1 MSLRAIAVASEVV
14 TGPASATDNAV
25 ARFDGT
31 TGKLIQNSAVTIA
44 DDGSTVI
51 AANSASDG
59 LRITQLGAGNSLVV
73 EDSANPDATPFIV
86 AGDGKVAV
94 GSSPNA
100 LAAFTL
106 GKTIT
111 GGATAYGQI
120 NSSAIQSDVTTNAV
134 SFFSSL
140 STQATAF
147 TAANIRHFSAA
158 NITIGAGSSVTT
170 QVGFITGALSGATNN
185 YGFQGG
191 VAAAAN
197 AYNLYMAGTA
207 DNFLQ
212 GSLGIGSS
220 SINASALLDVQS
232 TTKGV
237 RMPNM
242 TTVQKNA
249 IASPAAGLM
258 IFDTTLAKLCVYSGA
273 AWQTITSV

>member
-1 MSLRAIAVASEVV
+1 MSLRAIAVASSVV
-14 TGPASATDNAV
+14 TGPASSTDNAV

-31 TGKLIQNSAVTIA
+31 TGKIIQNSAVTIA
-44 DDGSTVI
+44 DDGATVI

-59 LRITQLGAGNSLVV
+59 LRITQIGAGNALVV
-73 EDSANPDATPFIV
+73 EDSANPDASPFV
-86 AGDGKVAV
+86 VDASGKVGI
-94 GSSPNA
+94 GSSPNS
-100 LAAFTL
+100 LAALTI
-106 GKTIT
+106 GRTIT
-111 GGATAYGQI
+111 GGTTAYGQLT
-120 NSSAIQSDVTTNAV
+120 SSTIQSDVTVNSV
-134 SFFSSL
+134 SFISNI

-147 TAANIRHFSAA
+147 TAANVRHFQAA
-158 NITIGAGSSVTT
+158 NVTIGAGSAVTT
-170 QVGFITGALSGATNN
+170 QVGFNTGALSGATNN
-185 YGFQGG
+185 YAFQGG

-197 AYNLYMAGTA
+197 SYNLYMSGTA

>member
-1 MSLRAIAVASEVV
+1 MSLRAIAVGSDVV
-14 TGPASATDNAV
+14 IGPASSTDNAV

-31 TGKLIQNSAVTIA
+31 TGKIIQNSAVTIA
-44 DDGSTVI
+44 DDGATVI

-59 LRITQLGAGNSLVV
+59 LRINQLGAGNALMV

-86 AGDGKVAV
+86 AADGKVAI

-100 LAAFTL
+100 LAALTI

-120 NSSAIQSDVTTNAV
+120 NSSAIQSDVTTNAI
-134 SFFSSL
+134 SFFSSI
-140 STQATAF
+140 STQAAAF

-197 AYNLYMAGTA
+197 SYNLYMTGTA

-242 TTVQKNA
+242 TTAQKNA

>member
-1 MSLRAIAVASEVV
+1 MKIYPSTGAGLFV
-14 TGPASATDNAV
+14 TGAASSTDNAV

-100 LAAFTL
+100 IAALTL

-120 NSSAIQSDVTTNAV
+120 NSSTIQSDVTTNAV

-147 TAANIRHFSAA
+147 TASNIRHFSAA

-170 QVGFITGALSGATNN
+170 QVGFNTGALSGATNN
-185 YGFQGG
+185 YAFQGG
-191 VAAAAN
+191 VPAAAN
-197 AYNLYMAGTA
+197 SYNLYMSGTA

>member
-1 MSLRAIAVASEVV
+1 MKIYPSTGAGLFV
-14 TGPASATDNAV
+14 TGPASSTDNAV

-31 TGKLIQNSAVTIA
+31 TGKIIQNSAVTIA
-44 DDGSTVI
+44 DDGATVI

-59 LRITQLGAGNSLVV
+59 LRITQIGAGNALVV
-73 EDSANPDATPFIV
+73 EDSANPDASPFV
-86 AGDGKVAV
+86 VDASGKVGI
-94 GSSPNA
+94 GSSPNS
-100 LAAFTL
+100 LAALTI
-106 GKTIT
+106 GRTIT
-111 GGATAYGQI
+111 GGTTAYGQLT
-120 NSSAIQSDVTTNAV
+120 SSTIQSDVTVNSV
-134 SFFSSL
+134 SFISNI

-147 TAANIRHFSAA
+147 TAANVRHFQAA
-158 NITIGAGSSVTT
+158 NVTIGAGSAVTT
-170 QVGFITGALSGATNN
+170 QVGFNTGALSGATNN

-197 AYNLYMAGTA
+197 SYNLYMSGTA